1 MIFDGLFIVMLNRS
15 YLNPNRYEH
24 FLNTTPWTD
33 PMIRSVFSG
42 VSRVTR
48 LSYKA
53 ADQHHQVIWNTAAN
67 VIAPLY
73 VSFVWWL
80 LQQAEALGIRR
91 FYFMARDG
99 LVLKEIADILAPAC
113 GLDIENRYLYVSR
126 QSLLYPSI
134 MDVDQFDVCWILWNP
149 LTKVSMETILGR
161 LEISS
166 DLVQKELDSYGI
178 KDTVRPLSLIEKGR
192 LRKFFVGPRI
202 KSLILERAQK
212 HYETA
217 IVYLKQEGLA
227 DGNSFALVD
236 LGWAAL
242 SQYALSRMLDKA
254 GCRPAQGV
262 RGYYLGTNW
271 LLWKYRN
278 DTVESFLFNPANL
291 IRQISLVQYEL
302 PEIFA
307 VLDHGRTV
315 GYEVQN
321 TRIVP
326 ILSKPNAA
334 AKEWGSDI
342 QRSSILTFAREIV
355 VVMPKHYWRKN
366 FPSARVAKI
375 FDLFCN
381 RPSREEAEVY
391 GGFSHGAD
399 IEEKNRQE
407 ISPRVGLSNFL
418 KVLRGY
424 YWVQGSVVRSK
435 WICPSLIINISILLN
450 VFRHGMVWLVDSLFH
465 KRP

>member
-1 MIFDGLFIVMLNRS
+1 MLDRS
-15 YLNPNRYEH
+15 YLIPNRYEGV
-24 FLNTTPWTD
+24 LNTTPWTD

-53 ADQHHQVIWNTAAN
+53 SDQHNQVIWNTGAN

-80 LQQAEALGIRR
+80 LQQAQAQNIRR
-91 FYFMARDG
+91 LYFMARDG
-99 LVLKEIADILAPAC
+99 LILKEIADILAPVC
-113 GLDIENRYLYVSR
+113 GLDIENRYIYVSR

-134 MDVDQFDVCWILWNP
+134 IDVDEFDVRWLMWNP
-149 LTKVSMETILGR
+149 LTDMSMEKILRR
-161 LEISS
+161 LEISV
-166 DLVQKELDSYGI
+166 DMVQKELNNFGI
-178 KDTVRPLSLIEKGR
+178 ENVSRSLSFIEKWR
-192 LRKFFVGPRI
+192 LRKFFFESRV

-227 DGNSFALVD
+227 DGIPFALVD

-242 SQYALSRMLDKA
+242 SQYAISRMLDKG
-254 GCRPAQGV
+254 GCRPSEGV

-278 DTVESFLFNPANL
+278 DTVESFLFNPSNM
-291 IRQISLVQYEL
+291 IRQMPLVQYEL

-307 VLDHGRTV
+307 VIDHGRTV
-315 GYEVQN
+315 SYEVKN
-321 TRIVP
+321 DRVVP
-326 ILSKPNAA
+326 VLSKSNAA

-342 QRSSILTFAREIV
+342 QRSSVLTFTREV
-355 VVMPKHYWRKN
+355 VAVMPKHYWRKN

-381 RPSREEAEVY
+381 RPSREEAETY
-391 GGFSHGAD
+391 GRFFHGAD
-399 IEEKNRQE
+399 IEEKNPQE
-407 ISPRVGLSNFL
+407 ISPQVSFGDFF
-418 KVLRGY
+418 KMLRGY
-424 YWVQGSVVRSK
+424 YWVTGSVIRSR
-435 WICPSLIINISILLN
+435 WICPSLIINIFILLN
-450 VFRHGMVWLVDSLFH
+450 VFRHGVLWFFDSLFY
-465 KRP
+465 KR